1 MHGRK
6 KRRKT
11 DRPTPPPTPSEPE
24 FKGDADRE
32 NNTAAGADF
41 RAECRAVRCAD
52 GVAGAYC
59 LGRPVHITDA
69 RSNASAYRD
78 VRAYPLGDLRADEGD
93 DGRALLRAD
102 HGHLRSI
109 VDADGYG
116 RAELYAVGHK
126 RADQVGAFAPRF
138 IYPCKQEQSSLQI
151 RLR

>member
-1 MHGRK
+1 MG
-6 KRRKT
+6 
-11 DRPTPPPTPSEPE
+11 
-24 FKGDADRE
+24 FK
-32 NNTAAGADF
+32 AAVIGVLLCSIRAS
-41 RAECRAVRCAD
+41 AEC
-52 GVAGAYC
+52 AGQCPEGTETKGLRPLDILPWETCHGWTCSIEGQYC
-59 LGRPVHITDA
+59 PEGEKAIA
-69 RSNASAYRD
+69 NASAYRD
-78 VRAYPLGDLRADEGD
+78 VRAYALGDLRADEGD

>member
-1 MHGRK
+1 MCRCYF
-6 KRRKT
+6 RT
-11 DRPTPPPTPSEPE
+11 PPPPTPSEPE

-78 VRAYPLGDLRADEGD
+78 VRAYALGDLRADEGD
-93 DGRALLRAD
+93 DGRSLLRAD
-102 HGHLRSI
+102 HGHVRSI

-126 RADQVGAFAPRF
+126 RADQVRRIRPPLH
-138 IYPCKQEQSSLQI
+138 YPCKQEQSSPQV